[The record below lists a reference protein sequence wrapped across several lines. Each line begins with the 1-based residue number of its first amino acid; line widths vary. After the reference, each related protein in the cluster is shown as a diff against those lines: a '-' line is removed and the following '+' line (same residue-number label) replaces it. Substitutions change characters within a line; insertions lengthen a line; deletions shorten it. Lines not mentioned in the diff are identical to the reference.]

1 MYDIYIEKT
10 AERDLKKLPAADFE
24 RIIPHLKSLAEDA
37 RPPGSRKI
45 SGTEHDWRIR
55 VGTYRIIYELNE
67 KEKVV
72 SILRVRHRREVYR

>member
-1 MYDIYIEKT
+1 MYDIYIEKA
-10 AERDLKKLPAADFE
+10 AERDLKKLSTADFE
-24 RIIPHLKSLAEDA
+24 RIIPHLKSLTGDA

-72 SILRVRHRREVYR
+72 SILRIRHRREVYR